1 MLQRSIDGGETLYRG
16 IKYVVVSSETL
27 EKSVGT
33 VARTA
38 KENPDYFIRVV
49 IHTGILKGFDPE
61 NNYREKVDKFRT
73 VWNNHLDN
81 LAYAFFNGGPALQK
95 RVRIIWCSTS
105 NSI

>member
-1 MLQRSIDGGETLYRG
+1 METDIISSILFNAL
-16 IKYVVVSSETL
+16 IPVVVSSETL

-61 NNYREKVDKFRT
+61 TNYLEKVDKFRT
-73 VWNNHLDN
+73 VWTNHLDN
-81 LAYAFFNGGPALQK
+81 LAYAFFK
-95 RVRIIWCSTS
+95 RRPCTSRTCKIIWCSTS
-105 NSI
+105 NSIYA